1 MDARDER
8 RTSGP
13 RLPVMA
19 TRPQAQPASSTRS
32 GRRSSRRLTSRDL
45 ALVAVF
51 VGVMAALGLVPA
63 FFPFGSSVPI
73 TAQSLGVMLAG
84 AVLGARR
91 GGLSLLVFVV
101 LVALGLPLLAGGVGG
116 LGVFATPRVGF
127 LVGFPV
133 AAYVVGLVTERVG
146 APYRLAPGFAA
157 NVLGGI
163 VVLYAFGIVG
173 IMAVARV
180 GLDTATTSVALFIP
194 GDLLKAAVA
203 ALVARGVHAG
213 YPGLLDRR
221 REPKRAGTV

>member
-1 MDARDER
+1 
-8 RTSGP
+8 
-13 RLPVMA
+13 MA
-19 TRPQAQPASSTRS
+19 TNPQAEPEPSTTR
-32 GRRSSRRLTSRDL
+32 SRRLTSRDL

-63 FFPFGSSVPI
+63 FFAFGSSVPI

-133 AAYVVGLVTERVG
+133 AAYVVGLVTERFG
-146 APYRLAPGFAA
+146 APYRLATGFAA
-157 NVLGGI
+157 NVLGGV

-180 GLDTATTSVALFIP
+180 GIDTATTSVAIFVP
-194 GDLLKAAVA
+194 GDLIKAAVA

-221 REPKRAGTV
+221 REPKRVGSL